1 MTAVLSGVAPEVA
14 PPSPDAGPEDPSPSA
29 AAGVPGAGW
38 LAVGAI
44 ASKGAQTI
52 VLLAFAAAL
61 EPSAFGIVSLGAV
74 LLNATAVVADLGT
87 STALVHFRGDAER
100 AARTALTIA
109 LTTSLGL
116 VLAVWIAAPQLAGFL
131 QIGDL
136 GTTVFRGIVL
146 CLPLAA
152 VAGVSAELLRRALL
166 FRRRVLPDII
176 GNSIGAAATIAALA
190 WGQGAL
196 SLVYGQVTQ
205 AVVVLLLFWLLRAPV
220 RPGWSGADASGLV
233 TYGAGIAGSGLL
245 TLAMLNVDYVMVA
258 NRLGAEQVG
267 IYSMAFRVAYM
278 PYLLI
283 AMVIGGAVFAHLCR
297 LRGAAVWGATV
308 DAAVV
313 LHAWVVPAYVGVLV
327 LAPQLELLGAE
338 WAPAVPALRWLA
350 GYGLALSALELLLVA
365 LKSVGRTTDLLGLG
379 ALHFGVLLLLLLLYV
394 DQGVTAVAMAQ
405 CVAGVVTVL
414 IARAIVAARV
424 PGVEWRPLARRLL
437 PVAAGAVA
445 MAGVAIAVDRVLPWG
460 PVSPARLLVV
470 GVLGLAAY
478 AVTLVLLHRGR
489 HRRLV
494 LSMLGLAATGAAVG
508 AASVLAPHAVL
519 VALLALTVVG
529 AAVVRVEWAA
539 MAYVA
544 LEPWGDVLRD
554 VHPSAIKVAGALL
567 LASWLVR
574 LVRDPRPAGLRHPA
588 VVAVAALV
596 TVVLASFAVHGA
608 DPSVGLDRATTYAAY
623 AVVVVVLVDT
633 VRTGRPTGAVGRRLV
648 TVFAGS
654 CTLAGA
660 VALAGFL
667 RNGGRAGGPLEDPN
681 DLAFFLVAALPLL
694 MLGSRRT
701 AHLRAAC
708 AVVLVVAIL
717 ATFSRGAL
725 LGLAVALLVAVLLG
739 AVRLSTAVGVGLVAS
754 VAVGALW
761 ATHADVVARSIE
773 EKSSIAAA
781 NVASRATTA
790 TMAARMTADS
800 PLLGQGPGGF
810 AEAAPRFVP
819 PGAADVDETVAHQ
832 MYLDVGAELGLLGL
846 AAFLAALAYA
856 VRGALRARRS
866 KDRAPLAHA
875 VLISFAGVLAAACF
889 LSEQVYLPVWLLVA
903 LGAALDPCPTPR
915 TRWW

>member
-1 MTAVLSGVAPEVA
+1 MLSGVAPEVA
-14 PPSPDAGPEDPSPSA
+14 PTPPDLPDEERSGS
-29 AAGVPGAGW
+29 VPGAGW
-38 LAVGAI
+38 LAVGAV

-61 EPSAFGIVSLGAV
+61 EPSAFGVVSLGAV

-116 VLAVWIAAPQLAGFL
+116 VLAVWIGAPQLARFL

-152 VAGVSAELLRRALL
+152 VAGVSAELLRRALR

-205 AVVVLLLFWLLRAPV
+205 AVVVLALFWLLRAPV

-233 TYGAGIAGSGLL
+233 SYGAGIAGSGLL

-267 IYSMAFRVAYM
+267 IYSMAFRIAYM

-297 LRGAAVWGATV
+297 LRGTAVWGATV

-379 ALHFGVLLLLLLLYV
+379 ALHFGVLLFLLLLYV

-424 PGVEWRPLARRLL
+424 PGVEWKPLARRLL
-437 PVAAGAVA
+437 PVAASAAAMAVA
-445 MAGVAIAVDRVLPWG
+445 ATAVDRILPWE
-460 PVSPARLLVV
+460 PVSATRLVV
-470 GVLGLAAY
+470 VGLVSVTVYGATLVALGRGRRWSVALAALGLAA
-478 AVTLVLLHRGR
+478 A
-489 HRRLV
+489 
-494 LSMLGLAATGAAVG
+494 GAAAG
-508 AASVLAPHAVL
+508 AAAVLAPHAVL
-519 VALLALTVVG
+519 AALLALTLVA

-539 MAYVA
+539 IAYVA
-544 LEPWGDVLRD
+544 LEPWGDLLRE
-554 VHPSAIKVAGALL
+554 VHPDAIKVAGGLL
-567 LASWLVR
+567 FLSWLVR
-574 LVRDPRPAGLRHPA
+574 LVRDPRPAGLRHP
-588 VVAVAALV
+588 VVLAVAALV
-596 TVVLASFAVHGA
+596 TVVLASLAVHGA
-608 DPSVGLDRATTYAAY
+608 DLATGADHATTYAAY
-623 AVVVVVLVDT
+623 ALVVVVLVDT
-633 VRTGRPTGAVGRRLV
+633 VRTGRPAGGTVARRLV
-648 TVFAGS
+648 LAFALS
-654 CTLAGA
+654 CTVAGA
-660 VALAGFL
+660 VALVRFL
-667 RNGGRAGGPLEDPN
+667 IEGGRAAGPLEDPN
-681 DLAFFLVAALPLL
+681 DLAFFLLAALPLL
-694 MLGSRRT
+694 MVGSRRS
-701 AHLRAAC
+701 APLRAIC
-708 AVVLVVAIL
+708 ATVLIVAIL

-725 LGLAVALLVAVLLG
+725 VGLAVALIVAVVLG
-739 AVRLSTAVGVGLVAS
+739 AVRLSTAAGVGLAAA

-761 ATHADVVARSIE
+761 ATHSDVVARSIE
-773 EKSSIAAA
+773 EKSNIAAA
-781 NVASRATTA
+781 NVASRTTTA

-810 AEAAPRFVP
+810 AKAAPRFVP
-819 PGAADVDETVAHQ
+819 AGTTHVDEKVAHQ
-832 MYLDVGAELGLLGL
+832 MYLDVSAELGLLGL
-846 AAFLAALAYA
+846 GAFLAVIGCA
-856 VRGALRARRS
+856 VQGARRARRAAG
-866 KDRAPLAHA
+866 DRPLAEA
-875 VLISFAGVLAAACF
+875 VLISLGGTLVAACF
-889 LSEQVYLPVWLLVA
+889 LSEQFYLPLWLLVA
-903 LGAALDPCPTPR
+903 LGAALDPRSLPR
-915 TRWW
+915 PWRW